1 MGDFLCFLLQQ
12 PQQSQLCCL
21 DTPAPAAAVNWP
33 IQQED
38 SDSKEKRNLGVGRE
52 DHLIAD
58 SLSGAGAF
66 ALKKKNFL
74 FAQLDGVSQEN
85 CWYVQNWVTCVRI
98 TLRREV
104 SCSLRCLTPSGR
116 MVLIAIV

>member
-1 MGDFLCFLLQQ
+1 M
-12 PQQSQLCCL
+12 
-21 DTPAPAAAVNWP
+21 
-33 IQQED
+33 
-38 SDSKEKRNLGVGRE
+38 GRE
-52 DHLIAD
+52 DPLLAG
-58 SLSGAGAF
+58 SWSGAVAF

-74 FAQLDGVSQEN
+74 FAQLYGVSQEN

-104 SCSLRCLTPSGR
+104 PCSLRCLTPSGR